1 METDFLSE
9 PIEEKEVRLKQLNQI
24 NIEIMLLKKQI
35 NKLERQTQKL
45 INMDPD
51 YKKYKENCNR
61 DEEYSGNLDYDEYC
75 EFLKLLIESPAESE
89 LYSKLLKLLKIQ
101 SSIPNPVEHKFDK
114 RLWLQIMDVLSTKM
128 PEKEFTTWMK
138 EVYPVS
144 CGENIIKLSVD
155 NGMNK
160 YILESEYEPI
170 IIDAI
175 KDITG
180 NVYRIEYVIG
190 DNR

>member
-1 METDFLSE
+1 MDRDILLERF
-9 PIEEKEVRLKQLNQI
+9 EEKEVRLKQLDQI
-24 NIEIMLLKKQI
+24 SIEIMLLKKQV
-35 NKLERQTQKL
+35 NKLDRQTQKL

-51 YKKYKENCNR
+51 YKRYKEQCNK

-155 NGMNK
+155 NEMNK
-160 YILESEYEPI
+160 YILESEYELM

-180 NVYRIEYVIG
+180 NAYRIEYIIH

>member
-89 LYSKLLKLLKIQ
+89 LYNKLLKLLKIQ
-101 SSIPNPVEHKFDK
+101 SDISNSVKNKFDK